1 MVYLFVYF
9 RKSNENNSD
18 KKNGFVWL
26 RPYSQVMKTKQIYRL
41 NLQIIYSLNNNY
53 SNKAK
58 FKIIINLIKK
68 VHIYVITI

>member
-18 KKNGFVWL
+18 KKKRISMVETVFTYDENE
-26 RPYSQVMKTKQIYRL
+26 RL

-58 FKIIINLIKK
+58 FKIIINLIRK